1 MHEMD
6 KQVLFFKQKKND
18 LFARRQNEK
27 KTSKT
32 KKKEKFIYANWTS
45 IKRTYDLRAHTY
57 AYIFSLINPFEWHL
71 KWKTK
76 KTKVGMPKRHF
87 ELVNRN
93 HADD

>member
-1 MHEMD
+1 MD
-6 KQVLFFKQKKND
+6 KQVLFFQTKKND

-27 KTSKT
+27 KTTSKT
-32 KKKEKFIYANWTS
+32 KKKEKFIYANWKS
-45 IKRTYDLRAHTY
+45 IRRTYDLRAHTY
-57 AYIFSLINPFEWHL
+57 AYTFSLINPFEWHL

-76 KTKVGMPKRHF
+76 KKVTTQKRHF